1 MSRTLAFVATA
12 TALISIPASA
22 QPPASQHGAVSQR
35 VNQTL
40 ISLEYD
46 RPVARGRALFGEI
59 VEFDAIWTPG
69 ANRATWI
76 EFSGPVTVEGEAL
89 GAGPEVTPGT

>member
-46 RPVARGRALFGEI
+46 RPVA
-59 VEFDAIWTPG
+59 
-69 ANRATWI
+69 
-76 EFSGPVTVEGEAL
+76 
-89 GAGPEVTPGT
+89 